1 MKRNK
6 INLWSFILPLLKP
19 TLYLLIISF
28 FWSILYLDLYLKEK
42 LNIYLI
48 LVYILV
54 LLIQIIPSL
63 ILQINYYLFDK
74 STIFEID
81 NRSLSL
87 IISRKGIEYII
98 KIDDVD
104 RVRMIHA
111 KNYDNVQRALMP
123 WSPHY
128 FYMICLKN
136 DEEYIVTRLV
146 VRKLENLLKCRIV
159 YKRKWFP
166 LISKYELSRAKNR

>member
-1 MKRNK
+1 VFVF
-6 INLWSFILPLLKP
+6 SF
-19 TLYLLIISF
+19 
-28 FWSILYLDLYLKEK
+28 D
-42 LNIYLI
+42 
-48 LVYILV
+48 
-54 LLIQIIPSL
+54 
-63 ILQINYYLFDK
+63 
-74 STIFEID
+74 EID
-81 NRSLSL
+81 R
-87 IISRKGIEYII
+87 IRI
-98 KIDDVD
+98 
-104 RVRMIHA
+104 IHA
-111 KNYDNVQRALMP
+111 KRYGQDYFKLRF